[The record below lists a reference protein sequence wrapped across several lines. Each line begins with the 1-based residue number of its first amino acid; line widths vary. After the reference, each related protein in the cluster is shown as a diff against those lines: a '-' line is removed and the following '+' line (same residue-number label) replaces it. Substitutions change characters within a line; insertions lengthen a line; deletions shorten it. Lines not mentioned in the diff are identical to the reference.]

1 MQPSGHSPTR
11 GPPGAPPKAR
21 ARARAGRAW
30 LATAGVLLLA
40 AALWWRHEA
49 ALSTALVQAYP
60 DAIPGD
66 PALEGW
72 ALARGQSA
80 YARHC
85 SSCHGAAGEG
95 DRRRGVP
102 DLRDGDWL
110 YGSGRVLEI
119 ERVVLYGIR
128 TANSKGWR
136 LSVMPGYAR
145 PEPDKQYRLEPLRPS
160 EIDDVTEYLMKL
172 QGQPYDEPIAARG
185 ALVYRNQA
193 RGLCWDCHGE
203 NAHGNP
209 AIGAPR
215 LTDSIW
221 LYGDGSR
228 AAIRRS
234 IAEGR
239 AGTCP
244 AWVGK
249 LDAATI
255 RALAVW
261 VHHLSARAPA
271 TTHTSASP

>member
-1 MQPSGHSPTR
+1 MR
-11 GPPGAPPKAR
+11 R
-21 ARARAGRAW
+21 R
-30 LATAGVLLLA
+30 ATAPWLLAAGTALLLLA
-40 AALWWRHEA
+40 GLWWRHEA
-49 ALSTALVQAYP
+49 VQRTRLLRAYP

-66 PALEGW
+66 ATLEPW
-72 ALARGQSA
+72 ALARGGRAWQ
-80 YARHC
+80 RHC
-85 SSCHGAAGEG
+85 SNCHGSGGQG
-95 DRRRGVP
+95 DRERGVP

-128 TANSKGWR
+128 AANSKGWR
-136 LSVMPGYAR
+136 LSLMPAYAR
-145 PEPDKQYRLEPLRPS
+145 REPNPQYHMESLRPG
-160 EIDDVTEYLMKL
+160 EIDAVTEYLMKL
-172 QGQPYDEPIAARG
+172 QGQPFDEAVAARG
-185 ALVYRNQA
+185 ALVYRNQS

-215 LTDSIW
+215 LTDGTW

-228 AAIRRS
+228 TAIRQS

-239 AGTCP
+239 AGSCP
-244 AWVGK
+244 AWTTK

-261 VHHLSARAPA
+261 VHHLSAPAPA
-271 TTHTSASP
+271 STATSAAP

>member
-1 MQPSGHSPTR
+1 MQPSGHRPARSPPG
-11 GPPGAPPKAR
+11 GPPR
-21 ARARAGRAW
+21 ARILRAC
-30 LATAGVLLLA
+30 LATAGALLLLV
-40 AALWWRHEA
+40 AALWWRHQA
-49 ALSTALVQAYP
+49 ALGNALVRAYP

-66 PALEGW
+66 PALETW
-72 ALARGQSA
+72 ALARGRRA

-95 DRRRGVP
+95 DRQRGVP

-110 YGSGRVLEI
+110 YGSGRVLEV

-128 TANSKGWR
+128 AENSKGWR

-145 PEPDKQYRLEPLRPS
+145 REPDRQYRLEPLRPS

-172 QGQPYDEPIAARG
+172 QGQPYVEAVAARG
-185 ALVYRNQA
+185 ALVYRNQS
-193 RGLCWDCHGE
+193 RGLCWDCHAE
-203 NAHGNP
+203 NARGNP

-215 LTDSIW
+215 LTDGIW

-234 IAEGR
+234 IADGR
-239 AGTCP
+239 AGVCP
-244 AWVGK
+244 AWVGR
-249 LDAATI
+249 LDAVTI

-261 VHHLSARAPA
+261 VHQLSAQAPSNTKA
-271 TTHTSASP
+271 TKPQ

>member
-1 MQPSGHSPTR
+1 MQTGEHRASR
-11 GPPGAPPKAR
+11 APPGGAGQAR
-21 ARARAGRAW
+21 AWRPW
-30 LATAGVLLLA
+30 LAAAALLLLA
-40 AALWWRHEA
+40 VALWWRHEV
-49 ALSTALVQAYP
+49 ALGTALVQAYP
-60 DAIPGD
+60 DAIPGN
-66 PALEGW
+66 AQLEAW
-72 ALARGQSA
+72 ALARGRGA
-80 YARHC
+80 YAKHC
-85 SSCHGAAGEG
+85 SNCHGAAGQG
-95 DRRRGVP
+95 DRERGVP

-128 TANSKGWR
+128 AANSKGWR
-136 LSVMPGYAR
+136 LSVMPGYAQ
-145 PEPDKQYRLEPLRPS
+145 PEPDRQYRLEPLRPS

-172 QGQPYDEPIAARG
+172 QGRPYDEAIAGRG
-185 ALVYRNQA
+185 ALVYRGQS
-193 RGLCWDCHGE
+193 RGLCWDCHAE
-203 NAHGNP
+203 NARGNP

-215 LTDSIW
+215 LTDAIW

-234 IAEGR
+234 IAGGR

-244 AWVGK
+244 AWVDK

-271 TTHTSASP
+271 TPKASAAS